1 MELLLLELTWRNS
14 KSIWTCPFSPPP
26 PLGHSHKQLSSAGFA
41 RMWRARS
48 KSMLDHILVSFCGP
62 LHLSF
67 ISSAEMI
74 FTPTCLQNLGNGFVF
89 TLFTNL
95 CSLLSVSTGSLSRIM
110 KRQSKQE
117 LTVWWSCRRNLTLMF
132 LYMENLRWMFNLLF
146 LHLLCYK
153 STSFWW

>member
-1 MELLLLELTWRNS
+1 
-14 KSIWTCPFSPPP
+14 
-26 PLGHSHKQLSSAGFA
+26 
-41 RMWRARS
+41 
-48 KSMLDHILVSFCGP
+48 
-62 LHLSF
+62 
-67 ISSAEMI
+67 
-74 FTPTCLQNLGNGFVF
+74 
-89 TLFTNL
+89 
-95 CSLLSVSTGSLSRIM
+95 M